1 MTSKIVSNNKLIC
14 YSNKYFIFS
23 KGPKLIISTDLNCKE
38 YKIAYIPVGSL
49 KQKLGSIRLFARAL
63 RLEPRC
69 GIFVDDTTAL
79 ITYHGAIYRVDCTN
93 GQIELEH
100 SFRAEMNNPLSLVKI
115 QGISGFE
122 DGIYYGEYFLN
133 HEGTAVNIYK
143 RDNNASW
150 NVVYT
155 FSAGSIYHIHGL
167 VPCKEKDCVYI
178 LTGDKDAES
187 GIYEARNGFQ
197 DVKVIVS
204 GKQAYRA
211 CIALPTEG
219 GMLYTTDTPLESNYL
234 YYLDFESKEIQT
246 IAEISGPSIYGK
258 VISDSEMVFSTSV
271 EPDSKLPRWRY
282 EFTHKPGPGI
292 KDRKS
297 RVYYV
302 KNEDGKFTCEE
313 IFAAT
318 KDILPMGVG
327 QFGTIMFPAGEGD
340 LYITG
345 QALRKYDNKTLLIK
359 KENK

>member
-23 KGPKLIISTDLNCKE
+23 KGPKIFISSDINCRE
-38 YKIAYIPVGSL
+38 YKTVNIPVGSL
-49 KQKLGSIRLFARAL
+49 KQMLGSARLFARAL

-100 SFRAEMNNPLSLVKI
+100 NFRAEMNNPLNLVKI

-150 NVVYT
+150 NVIYT
-155 FSAGSIYHIHGL
+155 FPAGSIYHIHGL

-211 CIALPTEG
+211 CVALPTENG
-219 GMLYTTDTPLESNYL
+219 LLYTTDTPLETNYL
-234 YYLDFESKEIQT
+234 YYLDFETKEL
-246 IAEISGPSIYGK
+246 K
-258 VISDSEMVFSTSV
+258 VISEINGPCIYGRLVSNNEMVFSTSV
-271 EPDSKLPRWRY
+271 EPDSRLPRWKY
-282 EFTHKPGPGI
+282 ELSKKVGPGV
-292 KDRKS
+292 KDNYS
-297 RVYYV
+297 HVYIASYE
-302 KNEDGKFTCEE
+302 NGNIDIEE
-313 IFAAT
+313 VFKAK
-318 KDILPMGVG
+318 KDILPMGIG
-327 QFGTIMFPAGEGD
+327 QFGAIMFPAGEGD

-345 QALRKYDNKTLLIK
+345 QALRKYDNKTVVLK
-359 KENK
+359 GKC